1 MMEWILPIA
10 FILAGLLAGIIG
22 EKVIFKKLETFVN
35 NKRIAGGN
43 IIFHSLHRMTF
54 IWFVIGGFFWA
65 VLSAPLKPDIALVLQ
80 KVLTIALLYSV
91 TLVLARLTA
100 GFVNL
105 FIRRAEGV
113 PTSLISNLAKI
124 TVLVL
129 GTLIILQT
137 VGIQITPIITTL
149 GIGGLAVGLALQD
162 TLANLF
168 SGFYLI
174 ISKQVR
180 TGDYVKLDAGH
191 EGYVI
196 DISWRNTTIKEIS
209 NNVVI
214 VPNSKLS
221 SAIFT
226 NYHLPAKEITLTM
239 DVGVSYDSDLE
250 QVEKVTVEVAKEV
263 MQEIA
268 PELKESEP
276 YIRFH
281 TFNDFSIDFTLY
293 MRVSEYFDQR
303 IGKHLFVKKLHKRY
317 QQAGIQIPFPVR
329 EVYMQDNSDMG
340 TKLAFITPQPLKS
353 WRLKL
358 PATRQTCL
366 RRLAKPLIF
375 RYSHFQSGAV
385 QVCKI

>member
-1 MMEWILPIA
+1 MMQWIMPIA
-10 FILAGLLAGIIG
+10 FILAGLLAGIIA
-22 EKVIFKKLETFVN
+22 EKIIFKKLEIFVN
-35 NKRIAGGN
+35 KKRIAGGS
-43 IIFHSLHRMTF
+43 IIFHALHRMTF

-65 VLSAPLKPDIALVLQ
+65 VLSSPLRPDIVTVLQ
-80 KVLTIALLYSV
+80 KILTVAFLYSV

-105 FIRRAEGV
+105 FIQRAEGV
-113 PTSLISNLAKI
+113 PTSLVSNLAKA
-124 TVLVL
+124 TVLLL
-129 GTLIILQT
+129 GTLILLQT
-137 VGIQITPIITTL
+137 VGVEITPIVTTL

-180 TGDYVKLDAGH
+180 TGDYVKLDAGQ
-191 EGYVI
+191 EGYVT
-196 DISWRNTTIKEIS
+196 DITWRNTTIKEIS

-214 VPNSKLS
+214 VPNSKLA

-239 DVGVSYDSDLE
+239 NVGVSYDSDLE

-268 PELKESEP
+268 PKLIANEP

-281 TFNDFSIDFTLY
+281 TFGDFSIDFTLY
-293 MRVSEYFDQR
+293 MRVSEFFDQR
-303 IGKHLFVKKLHKRY
+303 IGKHIFIKKLHKRY
-317 QQAGIQIPFPVR
+317 QEAGITIPFPIKEIYV
-329 EVYMQDNSDMG
+329 QHNINGNSALNSD
-340 TKLAFITPQPLKS
+340 
-353 WRLKL
+353 
-358 PATRQTCL
+358 
-366 RRLAKPLIF
+366 
-375 RYSHFQSGAV
+375 
-385 QVCKI
+385 

>member
-1 MMEWILPIA
+1 MMEWITPIW

-22 EKVIFKKLETFVN
+22 EKVIFKKLEIFVT
-35 NKRIAGGN
+35 NKRIAGSK

-54 IWFVIGGFFWA
+54 LWFVIAGFFWA
-65 VLSAPLKPDIALVLQ
+65 ILSAPLKPDIAIVLQ
-80 KVLTIALLYSV
+80 KILTIALLFSV

-105 FIRRAEGV
+105 FIRKAEGV
-113 PTSLISNLAKI
+113 PTSLISNLAKAI
-124 TVLVL
+124 VFVL
-129 GTLIILQT
+129 GTLIVLQT
-137 VGIQITPIITTL
+137 VGVEITPIITTL
-149 GIGGLAVGLALQD
+149 GVGGIAVGLALQD

-209 NNVVI
+209 NNIVI

-239 DVGVSYDSDLE
+239 DVGVSYNSDLE
-250 QVEKVTVEVAKEV
+250 EVERVTVEVAKEV
-263 MQEIA
+263 MHEIA

-317 QQAGIQIPFPVR
+317 QQAGIIIPFPIR
-329 EVYMQDNSDMG
+329 EVNVLNNISKNSVLNPD
-340 TKLAFITPQPLKS
+340 
-353 WRLKL
+353 
-358 PATRQTCL
+358 
-366 RRLAKPLIF
+366 
-375 RYSHFQSGAV
+375 
-385 QVCKI
+385 

>member
-1 MMEWILPIA
+1 MMEWITPIW
-10 FILAGLLAGIIG
+10 FILAGFVAGIIG
-22 EKVIFKKLETFVN
+22 EKVIFKKLETLVT
-35 NKRIAGGN
+35 NKRIVGSK
-43 IIFHSLHRMTF
+43 IIFRSLHRMTF
-54 IWFVIGGFFWA
+54 IWFVIAGCFWA
-65 VLSAPLKPDIALVLQ
+65 ILSSPLKPDIAIVLQ
-80 KVLTIALLYSV
+80 KILTIALLFSV

-105 FIRRAEGV
+105 YIRRAEGV
-113 PTSLISNLAKI
+113 PTSLISNLAKA
-124 TVLVL
+124 TVFVL

-137 VGIQITPIITTL
+137 VGVQITPIITTL
-149 GIGGLAVGLALQD
+149 GIGGIAVGLALQD

-196 DISWRNTTIKEIS
+196 DISWRNTTIKEMS

-221 SAIFT
+221 TAIFT

-250 QVEKVTVEVAKEV
+250 QVEKVTVEVAIEV

-317 QQAGIQIPFPVR
+317 QQAGIQIPFPIR
-329 EVYMQDNSDMG
+329 KVYMQDNS
-340 TKLAFITPQPLKS
+340 A
-353 WRLKL
+353 RE
-358 PATRQTCL
+358 RN
-366 RRLAKPLIF
+366 
-375 RYSHFQSGAV
+375 
-385 QVCKI
+385 